1 VTVLA
6 RDATGTVSIAPRA
19 LSQLVVQA
27 AEAVEGVRVRRT
39 RRHLVVAISDGRAR
53 VALELAVRFGVVLP
67 DAARAAQERVTDA
80 LRAMCGVVVDA
91 VDVSVE
97 EVA

>member
-6 RDATGTVSIAPRA
+6 HGAIGAVSIAPRA

-27 AEAVEGVRVRRT
+27 AESVDGVRVRRT
-39 RRHLVVAISDGRAR
+39 RRHLVVAIADGRAR
-53 VALELAVRFGVVLP
+53 VALELAIRFGVVLP
-67 DAARAAQERVTDA
+67 EAARSVQDRVADA

-97 EVA
+97 EIA